1 MPTTACI
8 SSLLQLLASVP
19 DVVWAAIAGA
29 LLTIIGVALT
39 NRSNLQQLKERLRQ
53 EATQKD
59 ADRIAVLRKDV
70 YLKLPLELSNALA
83 YLAELPGR
91 DLRMISSDEGVKG
104 YARISSQV
112 SVISLQATADA
123 VQELNEKIVVTYAR
137 MLKRLQRVQAV
148 RIEIEGMPI
157 GSAER
162 NLKQSEFGRMLF
174 DEMRWFY
181 EQVPEINP
189 LVAKALTQVR
199 REIGFNVDIQR
210 FEQNMLDRAQ
220 RMIQE
225 VTSLMPPPNQTSA

>member
-1 MPTTACI
+1 MTMTTVACI
-8 SSLLQLLASVP
+8 PSLPQLLASVP
-19 DVVWAAIAGA
+19 DIVWAAIAGA

-59 ADRIAVLRKDV
+59 ADRISALRKDV

-83 YLAELPGR
+83 YLADLPRR
-91 DLRMISSDEGVKG
+91 DLRVISSDEGVKG
-104 YARISSQV
+104 YARIASQV

-137 MLKRLQRVQAV
+137 MMKRLQRVQAA
-148 RIEIEGMPI
+148 RTEIEKTQV
-157 GSAER
+157 GSVER
-162 NLKQSEFGRMLF
+162 DVKQSEFGRMLL
-174 DEMRWFY
+174 DEIKWFY

-189 LVAKALTQVR
+189 LIAKALTQVR
-199 REIGFNVDIQR
+199 LEIGFNVDIER
-210 FEQNMLDRAQ
+210 FERNMLDRAQ

-225 VTSLMPPPNQTSA
+225 VISLMPPSN